1 MQPPWPLLRGFYVPI
16 YRRRSMRADAI
27 RQALKEVDVGERV
40 VAFRIHKGWS
50 QQRLSEE
57 LGVNQPHVSQI
68 ENDHRRPSAFLVRKL
83 AYALDVTAEEL
94 LLGELPTR
102 STDKTQAV
110 A

>member
-1 MQPPWPLLRGFYVPI
+1 
-16 YRRRSMRADAI
+16 MRADAI
-27 RQALKEVDVGERV
+27 RHALKEVDLGEHI
-40 VAFRIHKGWS
+40 VAFRIQKGWS
-50 QQRLSEE
+50 QQRLAEE
-57 LGVNQPHVSQI
+57 LGTNQPHVSQI

-102 STDKTQAV
+102 SSEHKTKAV

>member
-1 MQPPWPLLRGFYVPI
+1 
-16 YRRRSMRADAI
+16 MRADAI
-27 RQALKEVDVGERV
+27 RHALKEVDLGERV
-40 VAFRIHKGWS
+40 VAFRIQKGWS

-102 STDKTQAV
+102 GSTNAKAV